1 VIDRARAVFCAPPP
15 RAPASLAE
23 RLERHAC
30 ELAAA
35 HGVELAYR
43 GRGLAYRR
51 RRRITVPPIR
61 GRMSYLVALH
71 ELGHVLGPNPRLR
84 LEQEVAAWQW
94 ALAHAIV
101 EPTPANY
108 RSILRALESY
118 RRRAER
124 RRRMR
129 TPPVFLAYLGH
140 VRALAKPLSA
150 PAND

>member
-1 VIDRARAVFCAPPP
+1 MRRGRDRALGLFGARGRQEPS
-15 RAPASLAE
+15 RLAE
-23 RLERHAC
+23 RLERHAR

-35 HGVELAYR
+35 HGVELVHR

-51 RRRITVPPIR
+51 LRRITVPPIR

-129 TPPVFLAYLGH
+129 TPAAFLAYLEY
-140 VRALAKPLSA
+140 VRALAA
-150 PAND
+150 